1 MTLDL
6 PDINRIIT
14 RLDPKLALDLISRYL
29 PVPTS
34 KRVANHVKFHIH
46 DEVEGGINRLG
57 GEGYG

>member
-1 MTLDL
+1 MIPDL

-29 PVPTS
+29 PVPAS
-34 KRVANHVKFHIH
+34 KRVAHHVKFHIH
-46 DEVEGGINRLG
+46 DEVEGGIHRVW